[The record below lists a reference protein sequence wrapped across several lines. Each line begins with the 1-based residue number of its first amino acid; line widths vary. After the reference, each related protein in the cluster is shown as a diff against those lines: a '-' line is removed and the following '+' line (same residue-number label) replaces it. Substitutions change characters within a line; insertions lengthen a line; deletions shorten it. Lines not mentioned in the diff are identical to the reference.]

1 VQVGAIKT
9 LVELVAESAEGMVDK
24 ATIVVLVNLAMIL
37 VWRQV
42 IGDECR
48 ILGIV
53 EVVEAG
59 SQRGKEN
66 AAAALLQLWHG
77 WSRVD

>member
-37 VWRQV
+37 V
-42 IGDECR
+42 
-48 ILGIV
+48 
-53 EVVEAG
+53 
-59 SQRGKEN
+59 
-66 AAAALLQLWHG
+66 
-77 WSRVD
+77 

>member
-1 VQVGAIKT
+1 VT
-9 LVELVAESAEGMVDK
+9 ESAEGMVDK
-24 ATIVVLVNLAMIL
+24 AAIVVLVNLAMIL

-59 SQRGKEN
+59 WLRGKKN
-66 AAAALLQLWHG
+66 AACTSSLTVAW
-77 WSRVD
+77 RVRVA